1 MTTLEEVFLK
11 LAEEVDYEK
20 TQLVDQ
26 LNVQENRVFEPISK
40 INKIKFRSK
49 LLSWIPVHV
58 YAILKLRFTTAY
70 RNKYALIYRFIMPI
84 PALIL
89 TIVLPKLINRKMSLD
104 SNVTTN
110 LFINDYSTENNPF
123 LFVNKTNT
131 NLDTLIKPNLI
142 VNNQLELQP
151 IKFLNDIQNT
161 TFNNYAGIIYN
172 LDYFTL
178 YYNDSALFSV
188 SYLINTLNNF
198 NSRLNN
204 LPLINASLTTWP
216 QIQTQDASFF
226 DSSSF
231 TTLLILGISFLFPLV
246 SFAAEIVQDRELKCK
261 NQLRLSGCN
270 FLTYWATSFLA
281 YLIQISFL
289 PILLFGII
297 FIIPPLRLPEF
308 MPSGAVFSLILTT
321 IIYIPCNL
329 LLVMCLSF
337 LFKKK
342 ETAMSILATLFNLL
356 FIIPYLITN
365 LTMIA
370 NIKTSNI
377 LHLVFT
383 IIDPVYAFIG
393 TYSRIAQVY
402 LYQKNLDFIFNRES
416 TNVPFNLYFEFDIFF
431 IPLSYIFGLINILLY
446 AFLLYYIETLK
457 NGINIFQ
464 KSPNK
469 IMPNFDVI
477 QNEDSDVFDERTK
490 ILDNRL
496 QNCSLILQELR
507 KDFKPSQKFMQ
518 KIENAFNKKVHFEK
532 SSNKLAV
539 RNLCLGFK
547 KGEIFGLL
555 GTNGAGKTTTINMI
569 TGEIEPDAGSI
580 KIQNEQFNLKN
591 VQLLCDNVSVC
602 PQHNPFWDELTLKE
616 HLFIYASLKKLS
628 DDQIVTLSNEFMKM
642 LNITDHADKQ
652 VKTLSGGTKRKLAYA
667 ITLFGSPNVFLLDEP
682 STGLDP
688 QSKRTFWNTILKN
701 SISEHKSTIL
711 TTHSMEEAE
720 ALCQR
725 IGILVKGELKCL
737 GSSQYL
743 KEKFGTGYTLETKFD
758 PFRIDDYDEIITKI
772 FQNKIECIESFSDR
786 RAYNVPKE
794 SVKSLAY
801 VFQQL
806 EKAKLLGLI
815 KEYSFSQSTLEQVFI
830 KFAKEQ
836 DSL

>member
-1 MTTLEEVFLK
+1 DV
-11 LAEEVDYEK
+11 
-20 TQLVDQ
+20 
-26 LNVQENRVFEPISK
+26 P
-40 INKIKFRSK
+40 
-49 LLSWIPVHV
+49 
-58 YAILKLRFTTAY
+58 
-70 RNKYALIYRFIMPI
+70 
-84 PALIL
+84 
-89 TIVLPKLINRKMSLD
+89 
-104 SNVTTN
+104 TTN

-142 VNNQLELQP
+142 VNNQLKLQP

-188 SYLINTLNNF
+188 SYLLNTLSNL

-204 LPLINASLTTWP
+204 LPLINASLTSWP
-216 QIQTQDASFF
+216 QIQTQDALLFNP
-226 DSSSF
+226 SSF
-231 TTLLILGISFLFPLV
+231 SSLMILGISLLFPLV

-289 PILLFGII
+289 PILLFSII

-308 MPSGAVFSLILTT
+308 MSGGAVFSLILTT

-329 LLVMCLSF
+329 LVVMCMSF
-337 LFKKK
+337 MFKKK
-342 ETAMSILATLFNLL
+342 ETAMSILTTLFTLL
-356 FIIPYLITN
+356 FVIPYLIIN
-365 LTMIA
+365 LTVIA
-370 NIKTSNI
+370 SVNTSNT
-377 LHLVFT
+377 LHLIFT
-383 IIDPVYAFIG
+383 IIDPVYAFVG

-402 LYQKNLDFIFNRES
+402 LYQKNQDFIFNREFTS
-416 TNVPFNLYFEFDIFF
+416 VPFYLYFEFDIFS
-431 IPLSYIFGLINILLY
+431 IPLSYIFGCINILFY
-446 AFLLYYIETLK
+446 AFLLYFIESFK
-457 NGINIFQ
+457 NGVNIFQ
-464 KSPNK
+464 KQSK
-469 IMPNFDVI
+469 KVKSNFDII
-477 QNEDSDVFDERTK
+477 QNEDNDVSEERTK
-490 ILDNRL
+490 ILNN
-496 QNCSLILQELR
+496 QIESYPLILEEIR
-507 KDFKPSQKFMQ
+507 KDFKTKQSFLQKLGNFNNKFQNLEQSLHNSQKT
-518 KIENAFNKKVHFEK
+518 
-532 SSNKLAV
+532 LAV

-569 TGEIEPDAGSI
+569 TGEIEPDSGSI

-591 VQLLCDNVSVC
+591 VQLFCDNVSVC

-628 DDQIVTLSNEFMKM
+628 DDQIVTLSNDFMKM
-642 LNITDHADKQ
+642 LKITEHADKQ

-667 ITLFGSPNVFLLDEP
+667 ITLFGSPTVILLDEP

-688 QSKRTFWNTILKN
+688 QSKRTFWNTIL
-701 SISEHKSTIL
+701 STLISENKSTIL

-743 KEKFGTGYTLETKFD
+743 KEKFGTGYALETKFD

-786 RAYNVPKE
+786 RAYTVPKE
-794 SVKSLAY
+794 SVKSLAF

-830 KFAKEQ
+830 KFAKQQET
-836 DSL
+836 L